1 MAIDN
6 AWTHLIALLTTMW
19 PLLQVAFPYLYNN
32 RPRKVRLSIYHHPMV
47 MYIKTEDPELPAFYF
62 DPLIHPISSDKT
74 EVRGTRDDITPEDEE
89 EFELPERV
97 EPLLNDYPV
106 STEGV
111 AAGIA
116 LLWAPEPFNKRS
128 GRTRRAVDVPLVG
141 SWFQVGSLGAVA
153 ACPVLCQAQAYMS
166 GCMTFWYML
175 RLILKA
181 LALSL
186 KMSIHT

>member
-1 MAIDN
+1 
-6 AWTHLIALLTTMW
+6 
-19 PLLQVAFPYLYNN
+19 
-32 RPRKVRLSIYHHPMV
+32 MV

-74 EVRGTRDDITPEDEE
+74 EVKGTRDDITPEEEE

-141 SWFQVGSLGAVA
+141 SWFQVGFLGPFNTSLATCTVYDPVYVLGWSWFLVKGLCSA
-153 ACPVLCQAQAYMS
+153 AELLGWRHEA
-166 GCMTFWYML
+166 
-175 RLILKA
+175 
-181 LALSL
+181 
-186 KMSIHT
+186 

>member
-1 MAIDN
+1 MQVLLSPLQGPSVYVDLSQDLRLL
-6 AWTHLIALLTTMW
+6 HHGCSPLSLIQSAF
-19 PLLQVAFPYLYNN
+19 LQVAFPYLYNN

-74 EVRGTRDDITPEDEE
+74 EVKGTRDDITPEEEE
-89 EFELPERV
+89 EFELPGRV

-141 SWFQVGSLGAVA
+141 SWFQVCSYLLAGFIHA
-153 ACPVLCQAQAYMS
+153 ASSSTSSRLVR
-166 GCMTFWYML
+166 GC
-175 RLILKA
+175 
-181 LALSL
+181 
-186 KMSIHT
+186 